1 MSDHLHELLQAV
13 RDGSV
18 SVEQAELELKKAPFE
33 DLGYAKID
41 LHRALRQG
49 AAEVIYG
56 AGKTPEQIARIAAAL
71 REEFPKANKGTVSM
85 ALHTNDY
92 GVKFCTRAQEIYDA
106 VTQQKPRRPHRV
118 KPIRLQCRL
127 TESTAQRVKQA
138 LERNGIASMQTFLE
152 SLVLAWLAQSECFT
166 TWTEKGESAAG
177 GDDTDSAYRK
187 NNLASNST
195 AKEADLSSAQNVPLS

>member
-1 MSDHLHELLQAV
+1 MNDTRYTAIV
-13 RDGSV
+13 
-18 SVEQAELELKKAPFE
+18 
-33 DLGYAKID
+33 
-41 LHRALRQG
+41 
-49 AAEVIYG
+49 
-56 AGKTPEQIARIAAAL
+56 AAL

-106 VTQQKPRRPHRV
+106 VTQQKRRRANRV

-152 SLVLAWLAQSECFT
+152 SLVLAWLEQS
-166 TWTEKGESAAG
+166 ESAAG
-177 GDDTDSAYRK
+177 GDDTDSASSRK
-187 NNLASNST
+187 NNLASDFT
-195 AKEADLSSAQNVPLS
+195 AKEADLSR

>member
-1 MSDHLHELLQAV
+1 MNDA
-13 RDGSV
+13 R
-18 SVEQAELELKKAPFE
+18 
-33 DLGYAKID
+33 YASI
-41 LHRALRQG
+41 
-49 AAEVIYG
+49 V
-56 AGKTPEQIARIAAAL
+56 AAL

-106 VTQQKPRRPHRV
+106 VTQQKPRRANRV

-152 SLVLAWLAQSECFT
+152 SLVLAWLAQSE
-166 TWTEKGESAAG
+166 SAAG
-177 GDDTDSAYRK
+177 GDDTDSAIKRK
-187 NNLASNST
+187 NNHYLHDTTNL
-195 AKEADLSSAQNVPLS
+195 K

>member
-1 MSDHLHELLQAV
+1 MNDA
-13 RDGSV
+13 RYTAIV
-18 SVEQAELELKKAPFE
+18 S
-33 DLGYAKID
+33 
-41 LHRALRQG
+41 
-49 AAEVIYG
+49 
-56 AGKTPEQIARIAAAL
+56 AL

-106 VTQQKPRRPHRV
+106 VTQQKRRRANRV

-152 SLVLAWLAQSECFT
+152 SLVLAWLAQSE
-166 TWTEKGESAAG
+166 SAAG
-177 GDDTDSAYRK
+177 WDESDSASSRK
-187 NNLASNST
+187 NNRDYPT
-195 AKEADLSSAQNVPLS
+195 TEEAKKSSAE

>member
-1 MSDHLHELLQAV
+1 MNDARYASI
-13 RDGSV
+13 V
-18 SVEQAELELKKAPFE
+18 S
-33 DLGYAKID
+33 
-41 LHRALRQG
+41 
-49 AAEVIYG
+49 
-56 AGKTPEQIARIAAAL
+56 AL

-92 GVKFCTRAQEIYDA
+92 GVKFCARAQEIYDS
-106 VTQQKPRRPHRV
+106 VTHQKPRRANRV

-152 SLVLAWLAQSECFT
+152 SLVLAWLAQSE
-166 TWTEKGESAAG
+166 SAAG
-177 GDDTDSAYRK
+177 WDESDSAYRE

-195 AKEADLSSAQNVPLS
+195 AKEAGLSSAE

>member
-1 MSDHLHELLQAV
+1 MNDTRYTA
-13 RDGSV
+13 
-18 SVEQAELELKKAPFE
+18 
-33 DLGYAKID
+33 
-41 LHRALRQG
+41 
-49 AAEVIYG
+49 
-56 AGKTPEQIARIAAAL
+56 IAAAL

-106 VTQQKPRRPHRV
+106 VTQRKPRRPRRV

-152 SLVLAWLAQSECFT
+152 SLVLAWLAQCECST
-166 TWTEKGESAAG
+166 TWAQKESAAG
-177 GDDTDSAYRK
+177 GDDTDDANRK

-195 AKEADLSSAQNVPLS
+195 AKEADLSSASV

>member
-1 MSDHLHELLQAV
+1 MNDTRYTAIV
-13 RDGSV
+13 
-18 SVEQAELELKKAPFE
+18 
-33 DLGYAKID
+33 
-41 LHRALRQG
+41 
-49 AAEVIYG
+49 
-56 AGKTPEQIARIAAAL
+56 AAL

-106 VTQQKPRRPHRV
+106 VTQQKPRTPRRV

-152 SLVLAWLAQSECFT
+152 TLVLAWLAQCECST
-166 TWTEKGESAAG
+166 TWAQKESAAG
-177 GDDTDSAYRK
+177 GDDTDSASSR
-187 NNLASNST
+187 NNNRDYPT
-195 AKEADLSSAQNVPLS
+195 TEGGELSSGQ

>member
-1 MSDHLHELLQAV
+1 MNDTRYTAIV
-13 RDGSV
+13 
-18 SVEQAELELKKAPFE
+18 
-33 DLGYAKID
+33 
-41 LHRALRQG
+41 
-49 AAEVIYG
+49 
-56 AGKTPEQIARIAAAL
+56 AAL

-106 VTQQKPRRPHRV
+106 VTQQKRRRANRV

-152 SLVLAWLAQSECFT
+152 SLVLAWLAQSE
-166 TWTEKGESAAG
+166 SAAG
-177 GDDTDSAYRK
+177 GDDTDSASSRK
-187 NNLASNST
+187 NNRYYPT
-195 AKEADLSSAQNVPLS
+195 TEEAKKSSAE

>member
-1 MSDHLHELLQAV
+1 MNDT
-13 RDGSV
+13 R
-18 SVEQAELELKKAPFE
+18 
-33 DLGYAKID
+33 YM
-41 LHRALRQG
+41 
-49 AAEVIYG
+49 
-56 AGKTPEQIARIAAAL
+56 TIAAAL

-92 GVKFCTRAQEIYDA
+92 GVKFCARAQEIYDA
-106 VTQQKPRRPHRV
+106 VTQQKPRRPRRT

-152 SLVLAWLAQSECFT
+152 SLVLAWLAQCECST
-166 TWTEKGESAAG
+166 TWAQSESAAG
-177 GDDTDSAYRK
+177 GDDTDDAYRK

-195 AKEADLSSAQNVPLS
+195 AKEADLSSVQNVPLP

>member
-1 MSDHLHELLQAV
+1 MNDARYASI
-13 RDGSV
+13 V
-18 SVEQAELELKKAPFE
+18 S
-33 DLGYAKID
+33 
-41 LHRALRQG
+41 
-49 AAEVIYG
+49 
-56 AGKTPEQIARIAAAL
+56 AL

-106 VTQQKPRRPHRV
+106 VTQRKPRTPHRV

-152 SLVLAWLAQSECFT
+152 SLVLAWLAQSE
-166 TWTEKGESAAG
+166 SAAG
-177 GDDTDSAYRK
+177 GDDTDSASSR
-187 NNLASNST
+187 NNNRDYPT
-195 AKEADLSSAQNVPLS
+195 TEGGELSSAE

>member
-1 MSDHLHELLQAV
+1 MNDTRYSA
-13 RDGSV
+13 
-18 SVEQAELELKKAPFE
+18 
-33 DLGYAKID
+33 
-41 LHRALRQG
+41 
-49 AAEVIYG
+49 
-56 AGKTPEQIARIAAAL
+56 IAAAL

-106 VTQQKPRRPHRV
+106 VTQRKPQRPRRV

-152 SLVLAWLAQSECFT
+152 SLVLAWLAQSE
-166 TWTEKGESAAG
+166 SAAG
-177 GDDTDSAYRK
+177 GDDTDDAINR
-187 NNLASNST
+187 NNNHPKDNT
-195 AKEADLSSAQNVPLS
+195 KEADLSSASV

>member
-1 MSDHLHELLQAV
+1 MNDTRYTA
-13 RDGSV
+13 
-18 SVEQAELELKKAPFE
+18 
-33 DLGYAKID
+33 
-41 LHRALRQG
+41 
-49 AAEVIYG
+49 
-56 AGKTPEQIARIAAAL
+56 IAAAL

-106 VTQQKPRRPHRV
+106 VTQQKRHSQKRRKTFRM
-118 KPIRLQCRL
+118 QCRRA
-127 TESTAQRVKQA
+127 ESTAERVKQA

-152 SLVLAWLAQSECFT
+152 SLVLAWLAQN
-166 TWTEKGESAAG
+166 ESAAG

-195 AKEADLSSAQNVPLS
+195 AKEADLSSDPV